1 MGHVG
6 DEVQLQVRRDFGHQA
21 PVQDAQPP
29 IGSAQQVAR
38 VRVAVPVRGGE
49 WVRERESGSR
59 AKRKVRVLKE
69 KQ

>member
-1 MGHVG
+1 VHHVSNK
-6 DEVQLQVRRDFGHQA
+6 VQLQTWRNLRHQA